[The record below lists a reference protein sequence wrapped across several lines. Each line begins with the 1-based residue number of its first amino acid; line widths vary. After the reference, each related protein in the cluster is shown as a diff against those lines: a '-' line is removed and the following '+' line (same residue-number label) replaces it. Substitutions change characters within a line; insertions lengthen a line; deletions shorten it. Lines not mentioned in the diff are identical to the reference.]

1 MAAVT
6 EAPARTPLA
15 GIDEAQVPSRSCRF
29 SSERT
34 HRNILGYRILEIAAH
49 LGVHYS
55 TVSRR
60 LNEMEQEEKHVA
72 LQDVALNLLNV
83 RSGPGPV
90 R

>member
-1 MAAVT
+1 MKLRCQAAV
-6 EAPARTPLA
+6 AASLA
-15 GIDEAQVPSRSCRF
+15 NEPIATF
-29 SSERT
+29 F
-34 HRNILGYRILEIAAH
+34 GYRILEIAAH

>member
-1 MAAVT
+1 M
-6 EAPARTPLA
+6 
-15 GIDEAQVPSRSCRF
+15 
-29 SSERT
+29 
-34 HRNILGYRILEIAAH
+34 AAH